1 MTAFKSH
8 RHALDANGF
17 TLLEIM
23 VSIAILALV
32 LVTLFRLQSST
43 LKLAGHGKFN
53 GLAPFLARQQLAV
66 LEMDLKNPGNL
77 SGDFGQTLK
86 GYEWSCTIEDAAF
99 EEPSILSEQQLAN
112 LKRIN
117 LKITGPG
124 KDRSYTL
131 TTWRYLIEKQDDS
144 D

>member
-1 MTAFKSH
+1 M
-8 RHALDANGF
+8 DAKGF

-32 LVTLFRLQSST
+32 MVTLFRLQSGT

-53 GLAPFLARQQLAV
+53 GLAPFLARQQLAA
-66 LEMDLKNPGNL
+66 LEPKLADPGNL
-77 SGDFGQTLK
+77 SGDFGEAFK

-99 EEPSILSEQQLAN
+99 EDPTILSEHQFQKF
-112 LKRIN
+112 KRIN
-117 LKITGPG
+117 LKITGPN

-131 TTWRYLIEKQDDS
+131 TTWRYLN
-144 D
+144 